1 MTLQISQRVLDL
13 GEKARQGLAE
23 QFARIDAI
31 AEENTARVLSA
42 FQKHRVAEGYFAG
55 TTGYGYDDLGRD
67 QLDQI
72 YADLFGTEAALVR
85 IQFVNGTHAITC
97 ALFGALKA
105 GDVLLSAVGA
115 PYDTL
120 MGAIGTADKGHG
132 SLRDY
137 GVEYRQV
144 ELKDDCPDLEGLAR
158 RRTPG

>member
-1 MTLQISQRVLDL
+1 MSKEYDITDKPAGPGP

-97 ALFGALKA
+97 ALFRGAEG
-105 GDVLLSAVGA
+105 GDVLPVRGGG
-115 PYDTL
+115 PYDTPD
-120 MGAIGTADKGHG
+120 GGHRHG
-132 SLRDY
+132 GQGPRLPAGLR
-137 GVEYRQV
+137 GGIPAGRA
-144 ELKDDCPDLEGLAR
+144 EG
-158 RRTPG
+158 

>member
-13 GEKARQGLAE
+13 GGEGPAGPGGAVCTHRRHCRGEHRPGAV
-23 QFARIDAI
+23 
-31 AEENTARVLSA
+31 RVPEA
-42 FQKHRVAEGYFAG
+42 PGGRGYFAG

-105 GDVLLSAVGA
+105 GMCS
-115 PYDTL
+115 
-120 MGAIGTADKGHG
+120 
-132 SLRDY
+132 
-137 GVEYRQV
+137 
-144 ELKDDCPDLEGLAR
+144 CPRWGPL
-158 RRTPG
+158 

>member
-85 IQFVNGTHAITC
+85 IQFVN
-97 ALFGALKA
+97 
-105 GDVLLSAVGA
+105 VLTPSPA
-115 PYDTL
+115 PPS
-120 MGAIGTADKGHG
+120 G
-132 SLRDY
+132 R
-137 GVEYRQV
+137 
-144 ELKDDCPDLEGLAR
+144 
-158 RRTPG
+158 

>member
-1 MTLQISQRVLDL
+1 MSKEYDITDKPAGPGPGGDRP
-13 GEKARQGLAE
+13 RQGLAE

-97 ALFGALKA
+97 RPVRGAEGGGCA
-105 GDVLLSAVGA
+105 GVRGGGPL
-115 PYDTL
+115 
-120 MGAIGTADKGHG
+120 
-132 SLRDY
+132 
-137 GVEYRQV
+137 
-144 ELKDDCPDLEGLAR
+144 
-158 RRTPG
+158 

>member
-1 MTLQISQRVLDL
+1 MSKEYDITDKPAGPGPG
-13 GEKARQGLAE
+13 GEGPAGPGGAVCTH
-23 QFARIDAI
+23 DAI

-105 GDVLLSAVGA
+105 GMCS
-115 PYDTL
+115 
-120 MGAIGTADKGHG
+120 
-132 SLRDY
+132 
-137 GVEYRQV
+137 
-144 ELKDDCPDLEGLAR
+144 CPRWGPL
-158 RRTPG
+158 

>member
-85 IQFVNGTHAITC
+85 IQFVNGTHAIAAAVRE
-97 ALFGALKA
+97 ALRAKEEGASKTILFN
-105 GDVLLSAVGA
+105 LSGHGMIDLYA
-115 PYDTL
+115 YEQYF
-120 MGAIGTADKGHG
+120 ADK
-132 SLRDY
+132 LQDY
-137 GVEYRQV
+137 TVTDA
-144 ELKDDCPDLEGLAR
+144 EL
-158 RRTPG
+158 RRTIDQLDRIIK